1 MVSTGVSKTLSLG
14 SNPSSPTMI
23 KFKYQEKIIET
34 PNLDKKL
41 KRMKIN
47 LEDIEIIKDTITTKQ
62 DSEEKNKKRKVVI
75 RSKLDDI
82 LRICY
87 LDADSS
93 IPEPKELL
101 LHQKWN
107 PETKT
112 GIRGYTDEFLNS
124 LYYEEG
130 NS

>member
-23 KFKYQEKIIET
+23 KFKYQGKIIET

-41 KRMKIN
+41 KRMKIS
-47 LEDIEIIKDTITTKQ
+47 LEDIEIIKDINTTKQ
-62 DSEEKNKKRKVVI
+62 DSDEKTKKRKVVI

-107 PETKT
+107 PETRT

>member
-23 KFKYQEKIIET
+23 KFKYQGKIIET

-41 KRMKIN
+41 KRMKIS
-47 LEDIEIIKDTITTKQ
+47 LEDIEIIKDIDTTKQ
-62 DSEEKNKKRKVVI
+62 DSDEKTKKRKVVI

-107 PETKT
+107 PETRT

>member
-23 KFKYQEKIIET
+23 KFKYQGKIIET

-47 LEDIEIIKDTITTKQ
+47 LEDIEIIKDITTAKQ
-62 DSEEKNKKRKVVI
+62 DSDEKNEKRKVVI
-75 RSKLDDI
+75 RSRLDDI
-82 LRICY
+82 LRVCY
-87 LDADSS
+87 IDASS
-93 IPEPKELL
+93 SRPEPKELL
-101 LHQKWN
+101 LPHKWN
-107 PETKT
+107 PKSRT
-112 GIRGYTDEFLNS
+112 GIVGYTDEFLNS